1 MAKNSSEIKGH
12 ITLIRGSK
20 NITSTYQLDGK
31 ALLTTSLN
39 QQDCNFLVERRYDN
53 LNARLHALA
62 KNRRWESVL
71 DMIRESGH
79 LLEPNWTA
87 TWSCD
92 LNTALHFAAM
102 DNAFHACEPLIKS
115 CRFDPNYKNHLN
127 QSAIDISAAQNNELM
142 TKMLKWY
149 KLINIWRRTYKSNLS
164 SAKGRIVDSHRKYKK
179 SKRKPKSKQD
189 DFGDTKFSGKTVDQ
203 FKLEWHGLK
212 SKLKYDK
219 IKTNMQNK
227 KLKKE
232 RKRKKRMQ
240 EKAMSEGFLF

>member
-1 MAKNSSEIKGH
+1 MAMAKNSSEIKGD
-12 ITLIRGSK
+12 IMLIRGSK

-92 LNTALHFAAM
+92 RNTALHSQPWITLFM
-102 DNAFHACEPLIKS
+102 FV
-115 CRFDPNYKNHLN
+115 NH
-127 QSAIDISAAQNNELM
+127 
-142 TKMLKWY
+142 
-149 KLINIWRRTYKSNLS
+149 
-164 SAKGRIVDSHRKYKK
+164 
-179 SKRKPKSKQD
+179 
-189 DFGDTKFSGKTVDQ
+189 
-203 FKLEWHGLK
+203 
-212 SKLKYDK
+212 
-219 IKTNMQNK
+219 
-227 KLKKE
+227 
-232 RKRKKRMQ
+232 
-240 EKAMSEGFLF
+240 